1 MVYIAKQI
9 KINFMNNKLKALSI
23 FVIAAIMMACSN
35 EKKETPA
42 VEALDLANMDTTVKP
57 QNDFYQYV
65 NGSWIDNAKIPDDRT
80 RWGGFMILRK
90 KTDDDVLKILKKA
103 EKSGKYADNTDQGK
117 ALAVFNTIMDTVS
130 RNETGLMPLEK
141 SLEKIEAISNVADL
155 ESALAKNPSELSSP
169 FFGLFVYS
177 DPDNSDI
184 NKSYISTGGLGLPER
199 DYYLK
204 DDKKSKETRE
214 KYKEYITTMLQY
226 INIEEA
232 DAKNQAER
240 ILALETRLAKPRLSK
255 EEKRNFNN
263 YNNRYALEDVKS
275 EIASI
280 DWKRY
285 MTNLGVEKLPDTVLV
300 TQPKY
305 FRELDKMFDEANVE
319 DWKMLMR
326 WHTLND
332 AAGQLTTELGKKKW
346 AFYSKYLRGAK
357 KQRPLDERA
366 LSSVNGSIGEAVG
379 QLYVDE
385 KFPPEAKQKAEA
397 MIDNV
402 ILAFKNRIN
411 KLEWMTDSTKAKAIE
426 KLDKFTVK
434 IGYPDEFKDYSDL
447 DVSPDKSYYENMLA
461 VSEWNFRD
469 DLKKIGKPVD
479 KTEWGMSPQTVN
491 AYFNPLF
498 NEIVF
503 PAAILQPPFYNY
515 KADAAV
521 NYGGIGAV
529 IGHEIS
535 HAFDDSGARFDAN
548 GNLKNWWTDKDKKEF
563 EKRGNQLA
571 EFYSNIKVLD
581 TLPINGKFTL
591 GENIGDLGGVL
602 GAYDGLQM
610 HYEDN
615 GRPHKTQGFTPE
627 QRFFMSWATVWRTK
641 IRDEA
646 LRTQIQTDP
655 HSPGQIRG
663 YAPLQ
668 HVDSF
673 YDVFDVKPEHD
684 LYIAPEERVRI
695 W

>member
-1 MVYIAKQI
+1 MS
-9 KINFMNNKLKALSI
+9 NFFKSI
-23 FVIAAIMMACSN
+23 SLLVFSLVIISCSN
-35 EKKETPA
+35 EKNKNQ
-42 VEALDLANMDTTVKP
+42 VEKGLDLANMDTTVQP

-65 NGSWIDNAKIPDDRT
+65 NGSWLDKAEIPDDRT

-90 KTDDDVLKILKKA
+90 KTDQDVLDILNKA

-117 ALAVFNTIMDTVS
+117 ALLVFNSILDTTS
-130 RNETGLMPLEK
+130 RNKAGLAPLQK
-141 SLEKIEAISNVADL
+141 SLNKIEAVSSIEDLQNLLASNPT
-155 ESALAKNPSELSSP
+155 EISSP
-169 FFGLFVYS
+169 FFGLSVSS

-184 NKSYISTGGLGLPER
+184 NVSYIGTEGLGLPER

-204 DDKKSKETRE
+204 DDPDSKETRE
-214 KYKEYITTMLQY
+214 KYVNYITEMLQY
-226 INIEEA
+226 IDI
-232 DAKNQAER
+232 DKDQAKKQAQR

-255 EEKRNFNN
+255 EERRDFRNF
-263 YNNRYALEDVKS
+263 NNRYALEDVKE

-280 DWKRY
+280 NWKVY
-285 MTNLGVEKLPDTVLV
+285 MKNLGVEETPDTVLV

-305 FRELDKMFDEANVE
+305 FNELDKMLAENNVE
-319 DWKMLMR
+319 DWKMLMK

-332 AAGQLTTELGKKKW
+332 AAGQLSTELNQKKW

-366 LSSVNGSIGEAVG
+366 LSTVNSAIGEAVG

-385 KFPPEAKQKAEA
+385 KFPPEAKKKAEN

-402 ILAFKNRIN
+402 ILAFKDRIN

-426 KLDKFTVK
+426 KLDKITVK
-434 IGYPDEFKDYSDL
+434 IGYPDEFKDYSNL
-447 DVSPDKSYYENMLA
+447 DVSADNSYYKNMIA
-461 VSEWNFRD
+461 VSEWNYRD
-469 DLKKIGKPVD
+469 DISKIGKPVD
-479 KTEWGMSPQTVN
+479 KTEWGMPPQTVN
-491 AYFNPLF
+491 AYFNPLY

-535 HAFDDSGARFDAN
+535 HAFDDSGARFDAE
-548 GNLKNWWTDKDKKEF
+548 GNLKNWWTEKDKKEF
-563 EKRGNQLA
+563 EKRGDQLA
-571 EFYSNIKVLD
+571 DFYSNIKVLD
-581 TLPINGKFTL
+581 SLPINGEFTL

-602 GAYDGLQM
+602 AAYDGLQM
-610 HYEDN
+610 YLDKNESP
-615 GRPHKTQGFTPE
+615 GKIQGFTPE
-627 QRFFMSWATVWRTK
+627 QRFFMSWATIWRTK
-641 IRDEA
+641 SRDEA
-646 LRTQIQTDP
+646 IKTQIKTDP
-655 HSPGQIRG
+655 HSPGQVRG

-668 HVDSF
+668 HVNAF
-673 YDVFDVKPEHD
+673 YEAFDVQPKHD
-684 LYIAPEERVRI
+684 LYVAPEDRIRI

>member
-169 FFGLFVYS
+169 LFGLFVYS

-255 EEKRNFNN
+255 EERRNFNN

-615 GRPHKTQGFTPE
+615 GRPHKTKGFTPE

>member
-1 MVYIAKQI
+1 
-9 KINFMNNKLKALSI
+9 MNNYLKTLLAI
-23 FVIAAIMMACSN
+23 AIVILMTACSN
-35 EKKETPA
+35 EKKETPE

-65 NGSWIDNAKIPDDRT
+65 NGSWIDKAEIPDDRT

-90 KTDDDVLKILKKA
+90 KTDEDVLKILKKA
-103 EKSGKYADNTDQGK
+103 EKSGKYSDNTDQGK
-117 ALAVFNTIMDTVS
+117 ALLVFNSIMDTLS
-130 RNETGLMPLEK
+130 RDEKGLQPLKEN
-141 SLEKIEAISNVADL
+141 LDKIEAISSVEDL
-155 ESALAKNPSELSSP
+155 QKLLAEDPTEIDSP
-169 FFGLFVYS
+169 FFGLSVFS

-184 NKSYISTGGLGLPER
+184 NISYIGTSGLGLPER

-204 DDKKSKETRE
+204 DDKDSKETRQE
-214 KYKEYITTMLQY
+214 YVDYITEMLQY
-226 INIEEA
+226 IDVEKSKARE
-232 DAKNQAER
+232 QAER
-240 ILALETRLAKPRLSK
+240 ILELETRLAGPRLSK
-255 EEKRNFNN
+255 EERRDFRNF
-263 YNNRYALEDVKS
+263 NNRYALEDVKK
-275 EIASI
+275 EMASI
-280 DWKRY
+280 NWKEY
-285 MTNLGVEKLPDTVLV
+285 MNGLGVEELPDSVLI

-305 FRELDKMFDEANVE
+305 FNELDDMLAENNVE

-332 AAGQLTTELGKKKW
+332 AADQLTTKLNKEKW
-346 AFYSKYLRGAK
+346 EFYSKYLRGAQ

-366 LSSVNGSIGEAVG
+366 LSTVNSTIGEAVG

-385 KFPPEAKQKAEA
+385 KFPPEAKQKAED

-402 ILAFKNRIN
+402 ILAFKDRIN
-411 KLEWMTDSTKAKAIE
+411 DLEWMTDSTKAKAIE

-447 DVSPDKSYYENMLA
+447 DVSADKSYYENMIA

-491 AYFNPLF
+491 AYFNPSF

-535 HAFDDSGARFDAN
+535 HAFDDSGARFDAG
-548 GNLKNWWTDKDKKEF
+548 GNLNNWWTDKDKKEF
-563 EKRGNQLA
+563 EKRGDQLA
-571 EFYSNIKVLD
+571 EFYSNIEVLD
-581 TLPINGKFTL
+581 SLNINGEFTL

-610 HYEDN
+610 HYEEN
-615 GRPHKTQGFTPE
+615 GRPGKVQGFTPE
-627 QRFFMSWATVWRTK
+627 QRFFMSWATIWRTK
-641 IRDEA
+641 MRDEA
-646 LRTQIQTDP
+646 LRTQIKTDP
-655 HSPGQIRG
+655 HSPGQVRG

-668 HVDSF
+668 HVDAF
-673 YDVFDVKPEHD
+673 YKAFDVKPKRD